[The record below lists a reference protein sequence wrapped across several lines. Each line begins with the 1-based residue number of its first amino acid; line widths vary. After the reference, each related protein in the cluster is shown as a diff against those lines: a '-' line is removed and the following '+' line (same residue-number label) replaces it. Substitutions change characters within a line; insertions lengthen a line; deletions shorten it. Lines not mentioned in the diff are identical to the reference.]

1 MANLAGVIFS
11 SSRCQALEDNDGMRL
26 AILAPLLFSFGV
38 AYAAGNATDGKAVY
52 DRACKNCHGATGVA
66 NPGIVK
72 MMKVEIHDL
81 GSPEVQKMSDDELKK
96 IVTDGKGKMPA
107 IHSVTGKSVDDVV
120 AYVRT
125 LKK

>member
-1 MANLAGVIFS
+1 MKVT
-11 SSRCQALEDNDGMRL
+11 
-26 AILAPLLFSFGV
+26 ILATLLFSFAS

-52 DRACKNCHGATGVA
+52 ERACRNCHGATGVA

-72 MMKVEIHDL
+72 MMNVQIKDL
-81 GSPEVQKMSDDELKK
+81 GSADVQKMSDDEIKK
-96 IVTDGKGKMPA
+96 IVTGGKGKMPA
-107 IHSVTGKSVDDVV
+107 IHSVTGKSLDDVV